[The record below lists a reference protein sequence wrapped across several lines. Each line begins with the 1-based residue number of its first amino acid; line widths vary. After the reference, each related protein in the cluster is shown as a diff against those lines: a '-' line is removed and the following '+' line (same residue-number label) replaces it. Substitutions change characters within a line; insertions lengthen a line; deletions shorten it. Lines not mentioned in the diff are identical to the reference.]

1 MILKIES
8 NLLETANDTKIQNK
22 NFQMQFFVF

>member
-8 NLLETANDTKIQNK
+8 NLLETPNDTKIQNK